1 MRILVQATGAIAVL
15 FFMLGFGP
23 ARPEVPESLKAPT
36 GEEVIL
42 MAHAT
47 GVQIYVCQSE
57 TERKSA
63 WVLKAPEAELT
74 DATGK
79 QIVHHFAGPAWKH
92 VDGSEVTGQ
101 VVAKQ
106 DAPKPDA
113 IPWLLLS
120 AASHTGEGTLAR
132 VTTIQ
137 RIRTEGGLR
146 PQASD
151 CNVSANGK
159 ESRSSYSADYFF
171 YAPAQ
176 K

>member
-1 MRILVQATGAIAVL
+1 MRILIQAMGAIAVL
-15 FFMLGFGP
+15 FFTLGLGP
-23 ARPEVPESLKAPT
+23 TRPEVPESLKAPP

-42 MAHAT
+42 MARAT
-47 GVQIYVCQSE
+47 GVQIYACQAE
-57 TERKSA
+57 TEKKSA

-92 VDGSEVTGQ
+92 IDGSEVTGK

-120 AASHTGEGTLAR
+120 AASHMGEGALAR
-132 VTTIQ
+132 ITTIQ
-137 RIRTEGGLR
+137 RIHTEGGL
-146 PQASD
+146 PPKASD

-159 ESRSSYSADYFF
+159 ESRSAYSADYYF